1 MLNVAILEE
10 DGQKVKV
17 EVSIQPR
24 ALEPTSIVTGKHF
37 LLFLF

>member
-24 ALEPTSIVTGKHF
+24 ALDREQVLIYQSE
-37 LLFLF
+37 